1 MPEKFNG
8 EGIIDVL
15 GRQRSTTKLEAAIR
29 LLGED
34 AFWST
39 EAQVKTMYQAV
50 RNMTRISKLQA
61 AGYIWKVSHANDI
74 KFYAPSDL
82 MPSYIAADKK
92 KAADD
97 KDREY
102 RVMCTQV
109 EKARKELEKCEKD
122 VSVKTDR
129 MTEAQKKYDAAV
141 DRLNIAQ
148 NDFAK
153 LEDVKDD
160 YINNRKTED
169 ESKRYYAQVNDTKRE
184 MDRSLDDSDR
194 KKKRLQETE
203 KELKLACEKAE
214 ERKIYLESVQKTADE
229 ETKKEQRNLR

>member
-82 MPSYIAADKK
+82 MPSYIAADKRK
-92 KAADD
+92 PLMIRTENTVLCVLRLK
-97 KDREY
+97 RH
-102 RVMCTQV
+102 
-109 EKARKELEKCEKD
+109 AR
-122 VSVKTDR
+122 
-129 MTEAQKKYDAAV
+129 
-141 DRLNIAQ
+141 N
-148 NDFAK
+148 
-153 LEDVKDD
+153 
-160 YINNRKTED
+160 
-169 ESKRYYAQVNDTKRE
+169 
-184 MDRSLDDSDR
+184 
-194 KKKRLQETE
+194 
-203 KELKLACEKAE
+203 
-214 ERKIYLESVQKTADE
+214 
-229 ETKKEQRNLR
+229 

>member
-1 MPEKFNG
+1 MCPEIEGDMKDKEVKEQMSRYIIDEAASAYGINKYMSPAHKIEEISIRYNNAFLNNIMNQIRNLTAVQKKSYAEQVGRKLGVASMETNREVQKSLMPEKFNG

-109 EKARKELEKCEKD
+109 EKARKELEKCE
-122 VSVKTDR
+122 R
-129 MTEAQKKYDAAV
+129 MF
-141 DRLNIAQ
+141 L
-148 NDFAK
+148 
-153 LEDVKDD
+153 
-160 YINNRKTED
+160 
-169 ESKRYYAQVNDTKRE
+169 
-184 MDRSLDDSDR
+184 
-194 KKKRLQETE
+194 
-203 KELKLACEKAE
+203 
-214 ERKIYLESVQKTADE
+214 
-229 ETKKEQRNLR
+229 